1 MIVVKKCNQCGAKYD
16 VEFMSNE
23 SCPCQ
28 KQHTVAPK
36 PKPSQPVRKS
46 KWDNVPMQA
55 LPTRSNRRQAEADA
69 IKEFL
74 NNNSRSKTVFLL
86 PNPQILTKRQ
96 F

>member
-36 PKPSQPVRKS
+36 SKPSQPVRKS

-69 IKEFL
+69 IKEFF
-74 NNNSRSKTVFLL
+74 K
-86 PNPQILTKRQ
+86 QQ
-96 F
+96 